1 MTAVLKVENIRKS
14 YPSEGEVLRG
24 ISLNLNKG
32 ETKVIVGPSGTGK
45 STLLRCINR
54 LTEPDSGKVWLSG
67 EEVTRAGNPDRF
79 RPKIG
84 FVFQHFNLFHH
95 LSALKNVTVGLT
107 SVQGLKKDKAERK
120 GRESLEVVRLS

>member
-54 LTEPDSGKVWLSG
+54 LTEPDSGRVWLDG
-67 EEVTRAGNPDRF
+67 EEVTGAKNADVF
-79 RPKIG
+79 RQQIG

-95 LSALKNVTVGLT
+95 LPALGNITVGLT
-107 SVQGLKKDKAERK
+107 NVQGFNEEEAKEKRL
-120 GRESLEVVRLS
+120 ESLE